1 MDRETVGFL
10 MACPFRNVLADAAI
24 VSCCEQLK
32 DLFTRGFSHARK
44 YQTRWNKWQRMAI
57 PSFLITNART
67 RWPEWYACG
76 YRRHMADSIFPTA
89 KFSSPLV
96 TAQGET
102 RASVDWRGLKTLWL
116 NTGTLCNIECA
127 NCYIL
132 SSPTNDR
139 LVYLKLADVA
149 PFLDEIDALAEGAKE
164 IGITGGEPFMCPEI
178 LQIMEAVL
186 ARGHRVLLLTNAM
199 RPMMRPRIQAGLQD
213 LQVRYGDQM
222 SLRVSLDSHNETA
235 HDSERG
241 VGAFAQACRGLAW
254 LGERGISVALA
265 GRRALTED
273 ESDAREAY
281 SLLARHLGLSLD
293 PCDPTQLVLFPEMIA
308 RDDPPEITTAC
319 WQILSKDPAD
329 IMCATQRMVIRRKGA
344 ERATVMACT
353 LLVDDKAFELGAS
366 LAEATVEPV
375 RLNHAW
381 CASFCVLGGGSCSA

>member
-1 MDRETVGFL
+1 
-10 MACPFRNVLADAAI
+10 MAGSGI
-24 VSCCEQLK
+24 
-32 DLFTRGFSHARK
+32 
-44 YQTRWNKWQRMAI
+44 
-57 PSFLITNART
+57 ITNART
-67 RWPEWYACG
+67 RWRESCACG
-76 YRRHMADSIFPTA
+76 YTGRMADTIFPRA
-89 KFSSPLV
+89 KFSDPFT
-96 TAQGET
+96 TAKGET

-139 LVYLKLADVA
+139 LVYLREADVT
-149 PFLDEIDALAEGAKE
+149 PFLDEIETLGEGPKE

-186 ARGHRVLLLTNAM
+186 TRGHRLLLLTNAM

-213 LQVRYGDQM
+213 LQARFGDQM
-222 SLRVSLDSHNETA
+222 TLRVSLDSHSEAA
-235 HDSERG
+235 HDAERG
-241 VGAFAQACRGLAW
+241 EGAFAEACRGVAW
-254 LGERGISVALA
+254 LGEQGVRVALA
-265 GRRALTED
+265 GRQALTED
-273 ESDAREAY
+273 ENYAREAY
-281 SLLARHLGLSLD
+281 GQLARHLGLSLD
-293 PCDPTQLVLFPEMIA
+293 PSDQTQLVLFPEMIA

-344 ERATVMACT
+344 DRATVTACT
-353 LLVDDKAFELGAS
+353 LLVDDPAFELGAS
-366 LAEATVEPV
+366 LAEATAEPV